1 MTYNLPSVGGKWRVA
16 HGMDGFADIVNTKNM
31 DFDTNGAASLAQ
43 QPVVLYTNG
52 DDSNFGVIQAIVL
65 LNSVYYIVTIG
76 NVFSYTPGTGAFAEQ
91 TITSMSAHSN
101 YTDAVSYLGAV
112 AVSAATAVES
122 YNGSAWT
129 SRITGLTSG
138 VPHPMAVF
146 ENRQT
151 LCVGNGNIVF
161 QTTAGTWTEDSTNKL
176 TLPSDYTITWMR
188 WRGNNLY
195 IGTRNVSGG
204 AAKLFIWNGSG
215 TQANQGYS
223 AACEWIYSG
232 VAYQDTMV
240 ILTSTG
246 QLLRF
251 NGGGFNEMAHFPVYD
266 TSLSWSISAAA
277 SSTKGRCT
285 NRGMVA
291 SGSRIY
297 LNIDGGIQDGLEG
310 YPGKYLHNQPSGIWV
325 YDPGVGLYH
334 RAGSNYTKYNTLTI
348 TALNSSIL
356 TVGTHNLET
365 GDEIQALSVSNITGL
380 TTGRDYF
387 VIKVNAT
394 QIQLAFN
401 PGDAIADRY
410 ITLSGTPSG
419 DTLNASTLECGST
432 ANTLPGAVAIYSQI
446 VSQKFFGTD
455 LLFGATVN
463 NASNTAVKALMS
475 FGVGRNVGSIVT
487 SELDSIGIREAFQKI
502 YAAIKGIV
510 QDSDEVRIKVRKID
524 VPGLPTA
531 IRFADS
537 GLATWT
543 SNTIFT
549 VLTTTKDFRSAS
561 IGDEVEIVEG
571 AGSGYTAHITDINT
585 DTTTYTVTLDEAI
598 PGITAGNTSD
608 VIVQNWKKLGTID
621 NTSDSINE
629 DYAGLP
635 VEEKGS
641 WAQFKIELRGRGLSL
656 SKLAVVTS
664 TDKPPK

>member
-1 MTYNLPSVGGKWRVA
+1 MSYNLPSVGGKWRVA
-16 HGMDGFADIVNTKNM
+16 HGMDGFVDIVNTKNM
-31 DFDTNGAASLAQ
+31 DFDTQGSATLAQ
-43 QPVVLYTNG
+43 QPVVIYTNG

-76 NVFSYTPGTGAFAEQ
+76 NVFSYTPGSGAFSEQ
-91 TITSMSAHSN
+91 TITGMSTHSA
-101 YTDAVSYLGAV
+101 YTDAVSYLGTL
-112 AVSAATAVES
+112 AVSGATVVES

-129 SRITGLTSG
+129 SRISGLTTA
-138 VPHPMAVF
+138 VPHPMCVF

-151 LCVGNGNIVF
+151 LCVASANVVT
-161 QTTAGTWTEDSTNKL
+161 QTTAGTWTDDASNRL

-195 IGTRNVSGG
+195 IGTRNTSGG
-204 AAKLFIWNGSG
+204 SAKLFIWNGSG
-215 TQANQGYS
+215 TQASQGY
-223 AACEWIYSG
+223 ATACEWIYSG

-240 ILTSTG
+240 VLTSTG

-251 NGGGFNEMAHFPVYD
+251 NGGGFDEIAHFPVYE
-266 TSLSWSISAAA
+266 TNLSWSIGAAA
-277 SSTKGRCT
+277 SSTTGRCT

-310 YPGKYLHNQPSGIWV
+310 YPGKYLHTQPSGLWV
-325 YDPGVGLYH
+325 YDPGIGLYH
-334 RAGSNYTKYNTLTI
+334 RAGSNYTKYQTLTI
-348 TALNSSIL
+348 TALNSSGL

-387 VIKVNAT
+387 VIRESAT
-394 QIQLAFN
+394 IIKLAFN
-401 PGDAIADRY
+401 PGDAFAGRNIV
-410 ITLSGTPSG
+410 LSGTPSG
-419 DTLNASTLECGST
+419 DTLNAPRLECGST
-432 ANTLPGAVAIYSQI
+432 SNTLPGAVAIYSQI

-463 NASNTAVKALMS
+463 NAANTAIKTLMS

-487 SELDSIGIREAFQKI
+487 SELGSVGIRDSFQKI
-502 YAAIKGIV
+502 YLAIKGLV
-510 QDSDEVRIKVRKID
+510 QDNDEVRIKVRKVD
-524 VPGLPTA
+524 VPGLPNA
-531 IRFADS
+531 IRYSNS

-543 SNTIFT
+543 SDTVFT

-561 IGDEVEIVEG
+561 VGDEVEIVEG
-571 AGSGYTAHITDINT
+571 AGSGYTAHITDINSA
-585 DTTTYTVTLDEAI
+585 TTTYTVTLDEAI

-621 NTSDSINE
+621 NTTDSINE

-641 WAQFKIELRGRGLSL
+641 WVQFKLELRGRGLSINKT
-656 SKLAVVTS
+656 SVVTS